1 MSITIN
7 KINKCD
13 NLPKQKLHELA
24 DKFNI
29 NYQDIENKLNNYDE
43 SNKKICSL
51 IKKKY
56 SKINPCGPIL
66 YSDTDLTIKKH
77 QMSVANHLVENRGA
91 IVVHSVGTGKTLC
104 AIATAQCMLLNHIVN
119 KVIVVTPTS
128 LQENFKNQM
137 KMYGIDENE
146 NENLDKYHFYTIQKL
161 VNDIESKN
169 VITSDNALVIIDE
182 AHNLRTLDGGRVE
195 PILRYVKKAPRV
207 LLLTATPLINYSY
220 DIINLVSLIR
230 GTKPITIDYFTKLI
244 KDKSKSM
251 KTELE
256 AYLSDIF
263 SFYIKNKPDPN
274 FPRKKIIDV
283 FLPMDQI
290 YAKLYQDVE
299 NGEVNKIPDFKGK
312 NIHVFYNGLRRAS
325 NILEKKSPKV
335 DWIIQK
341 FKSDPKAKYVIFSHY
356 LNMGIKPVM
365 KYLDSKKI
373 PYGLVTGDLTMEER
387 QQAVDDYN
395 SETIRILF
403 ISKAGSEGLDLKN
416 TTYVIIM
423 ESAWNM
429 GSMDQVI
436 GRAVRYKSHEGLSES
451 KKTVTIYKLLLVKP
465 DEYKAINK
473 ITSKYLLEFKN
484 TMLSVDLYLR
494 NYAWL
499 KEQEI
504 IKFYKLLEKYKIE

>member
-13 NLPKQKLHELA
+13 NLSKTKIHELA
-24 DKFNI
+24 NKLNI
-29 NYQDIENKLNNYDE
+29 NYKDIEDKLQNYDE

-56 SKINPCGPIL
+56 TKINPCGPIL

-104 AIATAQCMLLNHIVN
+104 AIATAQCMLLNQIVN

-137 KMYGIDENE
+137 KMYGIDDDN
-146 NENLDKYHFYTIQKL
+146 NLDKYNFYTIQKL
-161 VNDIESKN
+161 VNDIESKS
-169 VITSDNALVIIDE
+169 VISSDNALVIIDE

-195 PILRYVKKAPRV
+195 PILRYVKKASRV

-220 DIINLVSLIR
+220 DIINLVALIR
-230 GTKPITIDYFTKLI
+230 GTKPITIDYFTKLTT
-244 KDKSKSM
+244 DKSK
-251 KTELE
+251 KIKLELE

-263 SFYIKNKPDPN
+263 SFYIKDKPDPN
-274 FPRKKIIDV
+274 FPRKKLVEV
-283 FLPMDQI
+283 FLPMDQT
-290 YAKLYQDVE
+290 YAKMYQDVE

-335 DWIIQK
+335 EWIINK
-341 FKSDPKAKYVIFSHY
+341 IKEEPKAKYVIFSHY

-365 KYLDSKKI
+365 KYLDGKKI
-373 PYGLVTGDLTMEER
+373 SYGLVSGDLSMEER
-387 QQAVDDYN
+387 QTAVNDYN
-395 SETIRILF
+395 SGKIRILF
-403 ISKAGSEGLDLKN
+403 ITKAGSEGLDLKN
-416 TTYVIIM
+416 TSYVIIM

-436 GRAVRYKSHEGLSES
+436 GRAIRYKSHESLSES
-451 KKTVTIYKLLLVKP
+451 KKTVTVYKLLLVKP

-473 ITSKYLLEFKN
+473 ITSKYLLEYKK

>member
-29 NYQDIENKLNNYDE
+29 NYKDIENKLQNYDE

-104 AIATAQCMLLNHIVN
+104 AIATAQCMLLNQIVN
-119 KVIVVTPTS
+119 KIIVVTPTS

-137 KMYGIDENE
+137 KMYGITDEDDN
-146 NENLDKYHFYTIQKL
+146 NLEKYHFYTIQKL
-161 VNDIESKN
+161 VNDIESKK
-169 VITSDNALVIIDE
+169 VITSDNSLVIIDE

-195 PILRYVKKAPRV
+195 PILKYVKKASRV

-220 DIINLVSLIR
+220 DVINLVALIR
-230 GTKPITIDYFTKLI
+230 GTKPITIDYFTKLTTN
-244 KDKSKSM
+244 KTM
-251 KTELE
+251 KKELE

-263 SFYIKNKPDPN
+263 SFYIKDKPDLN
-274 FPRKKIIDV
+274 FPRKKIIEV
-283 FLPMDQI
+283 FLPMDQT

-299 NGEVNKIPDFKGK
+299 NGEVNKIADFKGK

-341 FKSDPKAKYVIFSHY
+341 FKSEPKAKYVIFSHY
-356 LNMGIKPVM
+356 INMGIKPVM

-373 PYGLVTGDLTMEER
+373 PYGVVSGDLSIEER

-395 SETIRILF
+395 SDEIRVMF
-403 ISKAGSEGLDLKN
+403 ITKSGSEGLDLKN

-451 KKTVTIYKLLLVKP
+451 KKIVTIYKLLLVKP
-465 DEYKAINK
+465 DEYKGINK
-473 ITSKYLLEFKN
+473 ITSKYLLEYKN